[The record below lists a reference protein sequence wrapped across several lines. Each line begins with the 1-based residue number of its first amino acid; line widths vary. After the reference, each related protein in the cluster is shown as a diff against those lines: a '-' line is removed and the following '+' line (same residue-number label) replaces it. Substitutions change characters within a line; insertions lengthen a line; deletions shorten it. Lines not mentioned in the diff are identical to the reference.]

1 MTFNLEEARQIAND
15 MMNCEWLRYE
25 DEFGMQTLFPEAIT
39 EIEILRLQLDAA
51 RRLIKEQD
59 DRIKEFESW

>member
-15 MMNCEWLRYE
+15 MMNCKWLRYE

-39 EIEILRLQLDAA
+39 EVEILRLQLDAA